1 MDITSLVFYVL
12 AGVSVA
18 SAFMVVS
25 ARNPVYSVLF
35 LILTFFNAYH
45 CGFSQGFNVGEA
57 VNMISVQSLPVIKS
71 AIAYNQLNKKRKPP
85 VLCYEW
91 LIAGNKGDKD
101 IDR

>member
-1 MDITSLVFYVL
+1 
-12 AGVSVA
+12 
-18 SAFMVVS
+18 MVD
-25 ARNPVYSVLF
+25 PLQLIKEGIKVYKAYQRPTQY
-35 LILTFFNAYH
+35 ILTFFNGYH

-91 LIAGNKGDKD
+91 LIAGNIGDKD